1 MKAPLTTITPE
12 ISIAD
17 AERITLRNG
26 LSLYILSA
34 EEFEILRLSI
44 VFRAGSASQRVPF
57 SASAT
62 ANLLAEG
69 SERMSAQAISERR
82 VR

>member
-34 EEFEILRLSI
+34 EEFEI
-44 VFRAGSASQRVPF
+44 
-57 SASAT
+57 
-62 ANLLAEG
+62 
-69 SERMSAQAISERR
+69 
-82 VR
+82 